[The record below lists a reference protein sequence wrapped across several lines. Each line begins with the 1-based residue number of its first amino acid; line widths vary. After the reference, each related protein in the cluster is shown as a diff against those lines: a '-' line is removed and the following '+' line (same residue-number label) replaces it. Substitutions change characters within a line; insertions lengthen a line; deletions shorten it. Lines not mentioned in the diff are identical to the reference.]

1 MASVGMSGYAIPPS
15 LGTENIPDVLAFLDH
30 AQNPFAV
37 TTAVV
42 RVTIYC
48 HCHRSVRIPMRMIV
62 HGNMATWDGLS
73 PGHSIRPV
81 LG

>member
-15 LGTENIPDVLAFLDH
+15 LGTENILDVLAFLDH

-42 RVTIYC
+42 RAAIYR
-48 HCHRSVRIPMRMIV
+48 HCHRSVRIPMRTIV
-62 HGNMATWDGLS
+62 HGNMATWDRLG
-73 PGHSIRPV
+73 PGHSVGPV